1 VYFRHHVKID
11 EFMQH
16 TMCPAA
22 VQTTC
27 PALKMEYLPGWVE
40 EELIIHCIVL
50 YDTFLI
56 FLIAAI

>member
-1 VYFRHHVKID
+1 
-11 EFMQH
+11 
-16 TMCPAA
+16 MCPAA